1 MSEIFWGEIFLGEG
15 SEGGDRVS
23 FEGKSWLQVGFI
35 VTGRYFMVPGGF
47 SCFLWLQV
55 WFS

>member
-1 MSEIFWGEIFLGEG
+1 MKKNFGKKNLNFFFEKFLGEIFLGEG

-35 VTGRYFMVPGGF
+35 VTGR
-47 SCFLWLQV
+47 FL
-55 WFS
+55 